1 MGCSK
6 DDTPEVKTR
15 DVSFKVCVSCDDLIM
30 NDYYGSTLVQS
41 VHNRQVIIPLN
52 QSALHWLPERN
63 GCKPSQKVFEL
74 TILGVCNRY
83 LKKMAADAGITKNVS
98 FHTSRHTSAVLT
110 LAAGGDL
117 YTVGKLL
124 GHTSINS
131 TQVYADVVMETKV
144 EAIRESDALQV
155 TKNII
160 LYIITLRRIGGKF
173 KNPELLMN
181 KAICRL
187 YAISGDAPQ

>member
-1 MGCSK
+1 MSLLMTHLK
-6 DDTPEVKTR
+6 
-15 DVSFKVCVSCDDLIM
+15 
-30 NDYYGSTLVQS
+30 
-41 VHNRQVIIPLN
+41 IIPLN

-144 EAIRESDALQV
+144 EAISQ
-155 TKNII
+155 
-160 LYIITLRRIGGKF
+160 
-173 KNPELLMN
+173 
-181 KAICRL
+181 
-187 YAISGDAPQ
+187 ISNYFSNL